1 MISYFLAFAWGFVI
15 LVAWIGWGRLLDR
28 ILFPKART
36 DWGQSAAWGLALSV
50 VVGGMLNV
58 LSYISQTVVLV
69 YLGTGVIVWLLDL
82 LTWRPN
88 RVNSAFPAR
97 SDLRNSKILFV
108 AGALVVLLALIQYA
122 GSVSVSRYDSPS
134 SPAGPVRFNQADDFQ
149 AYFVFPEKMM
159 QLGSISPDPFCARQI
174 ESSLGG
180 QSFLDALILSVLSV
194 QNLHMLDPGLG
205 LLLII
210 GLLWGNFKETGTSLA
225 WSLALLLVFVWM
237 APPTVNIASLYTGM
251 ALFLSLYRT
260 LDWKAFSA
268 GRFLSRI
275 LVIALIAAAICSLKS
290 TFIPACGVL
299 LGCSF
304 VCYAVGEKFK
314 RTALAE
320 LGSAAVLVVAFT
332 LPWMISMYQSSGTLL
347 YPLLGRGYHQPLHW
361 LTISR
366 GVQLL
371 FKHLTDPSWVA
382 LATLGVFYLM
392 SRRWE
397 IGGREAV
404 LSLLL
409 GAAVG
414 HIVITLATGEP
425 NNSRYSF
432 PFVFAAVLVLVTGA
446 ASSLPA
452 VGQNKWE
459 ASAPMVAIGVT
470 LFLVGSTWFPSRIL
484 YAECLQGVRRGIQR
498 APLVPSPEMA
508 AYQRLQQ
515 SVPRD
520 EVILARLEKP
530 FLLDFKRNTV
540 FVVDYAVASP
550 PPGMPLNEGAEALAR
565 YLTSRSTRY
574 VAYSYT
580 GEAARRA
587 VVTHDQYSP
596 FTLNQIERTFDFE
609 DDLEQL
615 SKTRRHV
622 YDDGHSFVL
631 DLSQPGTGLEG
642 SPALASKPQTS
653 TAVSY

>member
-1 MISYFLAFAWGFVI
+1 MTSYFLAFTWGFVI
-15 LVAWIGWGRLLDR
+15 LVAWIGWGRLLNR
-28 ILFPKART
+28 ILFPEART

-50 VVGGMLNV
+50 VMGGTLNV
-58 LSYISQTVVLV
+58 LSYISRTTVLV
-69 YLGTGVIVWLLDL
+69 FLGAGVAIWLLDL
-82 LTWRPN
+82 LIRRTGEVRN
-88 RVNSAFPAR
+88 TFIRLA
-97 SDLRNSKILFV
+97 DLRSSKSLLV
-108 AGALVVLLALIQYA
+108 VGALIVLLALIQYA
-122 GSVSVSRYDSPS
+122 GSVSVSRSDSPS
-134 SPAGPVRFNQADDFQ
+134 SAAGPVRFNQADDFQ

-194 QNLHMLDPGLG
+194 QNLHILDPGLG

-210 GLLWGNFKETGTSLA
+210 GLVWGSFKQAGTSLA
-225 WSLALLLVFVWM
+225 WSLALLLMFVWM

-260 LDWKAFSA
+260 LEWKAFSD
-268 GRFLSRI
+268 GRFLSRV

-299 LGCSF
+299 LACSF
-304 VCYAVGEKFK
+304 VCYVVGQRFK
-314 RTALAE
+314 RTVLAE
-320 LGSAAVLVVAFT
+320 LASTAILVVVFA
-332 LPWMISMYQSSGTLL
+332 LPWMISMYRSSRTLL
-347 YPLLGRGYHQPLHW
+347 YPLLGTGYHQPFHW

-382 LATLGVFYLM
+382 LAALGVFYLM

-397 IGGREAV
+397 ISGREAV
-404 LSLLL
+404 LSLLT
-409 GAAVG
+409 GAVVG
-414 HIVITLATGEP
+414 HVVITLATGEP

-432 PFVFAAVLVLVTGA
+432 PFIFAAVLVLITVA
-446 ASSLPA
+446 ASGSPV

-459 ASAPMVAIGVT
+459 ASRPLVAIGVT

-484 YAECLQGVRRGIQR
+484 YAECLQGIRRAIER
-498 APLVPSPEMA
+498 APLVQSPEIA
-508 AYQRLQQ
+508 AYQRLQE
-515 SVPRD
+515 SVPRG
-520 EVILARLEKP
+520 EVILTRLEKP

-550 PPGMPLNEGAEALAR
+550 PPGMPLREGGEALAR
-565 YLTSRSTRY
+565 YLTSHSTRY

-587 VVTHDQYSP
+587 VVGHDQYSP

-615 SKTRRHV
+615 SKTRRRV
-622 YDDGHSFVL
+622 YDDGRSFVL
-631 DLSQPGTGLEG
+631 DLSQPGGG
-642 SPALASKPQTS
+642 SEAISA
-653 TAVSY
+653 AVQAAN

>member
-1 MISYFLAFAWGFVI
+1 MTSYFLAFTWGFVI
-15 LVAWIGWGRLLDR
+15 LVAWIGWGRLLNR
-28 ILFPKART
+28 ILFPEART

-58 LSYISQTVVLV
+58 LSYISRTTVLV
-69 YLGTGVIVWLLDL
+69 FLGAGVAIWLLDL
-82 LTWRPN
+82 LTR
-88 RVNSAFPAR
+88 RTGEVRSTFPRLA
-97 SDLRNSKILFV
+97 DLRSSKSLLV
-108 AGALVVLLALIQYA
+108 VGALIVLLALIQYA

-134 SPAGPVRFNQADDFQ
+134 SAAGPVRFNQADDFQ

-180 QSFLDALILSVLSV
+180 QSFLDALVLSVLSV
-194 QNLHMLDPGLG
+194 QNLHILDPGLG

-210 GLLWGNFKETGTSLA
+210 GLLWGNFKQTGTSLA
-225 WSLALLLVFVWM
+225 WSLALLLMFVWM
-237 APPTVNIASLYTGM
+237 APPTVNIASLYIGM

-260 LDWKAFSA
+260 LDWEAFSA
-268 GRFLSRI
+268 GRFLSRT

-304 VCYAVGEKFK
+304 VCYVVGQRFK

-320 LGSAAVLVVAFT
+320 LASTAILVVAFA
-332 LPWMISMYQSSGTLL
+332 LPWMISMYRSSRTLL
-347 YPLLGRGYHQPLHW
+347 YPLLGSGYHQPFHW

-366 GVQLL
+366 GMQLL

-397 IGGREAV
+397 ISGREAV
-404 LSLLL
+404 LSLLM
-409 GAAVG
+409 GATVG
-414 HIVITLATGEP
+414 HVVITLATGEP

-432 PFVFAAVLVLVTGA
+432 PFIFAAVLVLITAA
-446 ASSLPA
+446 ASWSPVA
-452 VGQNKWE
+452 GQNKWE
-459 ASAPMVAIGVT
+459 ASRPLVAIGVT

-484 YAECLQGVRRGIQR
+484 YAECFQGVRRAIQW
-498 APLVPSPEMA
+498 APLVPSPEIA
-508 AYQRLQQ
+508 AYQRLQE
-515 SVPRD
+515 SVPRG
-520 EVILARLEKP
+520 EVILTRLEKP

-550 PPGMPLNEGAEALAR
+550 PPGMPLREGGEALAR
-565 YLTSRSTRY
+565 YLTSHSTRY

-587 VVTHDQYSP
+587 VVGHDLYSP

-615 SKTRRHV
+615 SKTRRRV
-622 YDDGHSFVL
+622 YDDGRSFVL
-631 DLSQPGTGLEG
+631 DLSQADSGSEG
-642 SPALASKPQTS
+642 ISA
-653 TAVSY
+653 AVQAAN

>member
-1 MISYFLAFAWGFVI
+1 MTSYFLAFTWGFVI
-15 LVAWIGWGRLLDR
+15 LVAWIGWGRLLNR
-28 ILFPKART
+28 ILFPEART

-58 LSYISQTVVLV
+58 LSYISRTTVLV
-69 YLGTGVIVWLLDL
+69 FLGAGLAIWLLDL
-82 LTWRPN
+82 LIRPTGEVKSN
-88 RVNSAFPAR
+88 FPLLTNFR
-97 SDLRNSKILFV
+97 SSKILLV
-108 AGALVVLLALIQYA
+108 VGALIVFLASIQYA
-122 GSVSVSRYDSPS
+122 GSVSVSRSDSPS
-134 SPAGPVRFNQADDFQ
+134 SAAGPVRFNQADDFQ
-149 AYFVFPEKMM
+149 AYFVFPEKML

-180 QSFLDALILSVLSV
+180 QSFLDALILGVLSV
-194 QNLHMLDPGLG
+194 QNLHILDPGLG

-210 GLLWGNFKETGTSLA
+210 GLLLGNFKETGTSLA
-225 WSLALLLVFVWM
+225 WSLALLLMFVWM

-260 LDWKAFSA
+260 LEWKAFSA
-268 GRFLSRI
+268 GRFLSRVLI
-275 LVIALIAAAICSLKS
+275 IALIAAAICSLKS

-299 LGCSF
+299 LACSF
-304 VCYAVGEKFK
+304 VCYLVGQRFR

-320 LGSAAVLVVAFT
+320 VVSTAALMIAFT
-332 LPWMISMYQSSGTLL
+332 LPWMISMYRSSRTLL
-347 YPLLGRGYHQPLHW
+347 YPLLGTGYHQPFHW

-382 LATLGVFYLM
+382 LAALGVFYLM

-397 IGGREAV
+397 ISGREAV
-404 LSLLL
+404 LSLLI
-409 GAAVG
+409 GAVVG
-414 HIVITLATGEP
+414 HVVITLATGEP

-432 PFVFAAVLVLVTGA
+432 PFIFAAVLVLITAA
-446 ASSLPA
+446 ASWSPVA
-452 VGQNKWE
+452 GHNKWE
-459 ASAPMVAIGVT
+459 ASRPLVAIGVT

-484 YAECLQGVRRGIQR
+484 YAECLQGVRRAIER
-498 APLVPSPEMA
+498 APLVQSPEIA
-508 AYQRLQQ
+508 AYQRLQE
-515 SVPRD
+515 SVPRG
-520 EVILARLEKP
+520 EVILTRLEKP

-550 PPGMPLNEGAEALAR
+550 PPGMPLREGGEALAR
-565 YLTSRSTRY
+565 YLTSHSTRY

-587 VVTHDQYSP
+587 VVGHDQYSP

-615 SKTRRHV
+615 SKTRRRV
-622 YDDGHSFVL
+622 YDDGRSFVL
-631 DLSQPGTGLEG
+631 DLSQPGSG
-642 SPALASKPQTS
+642 SEAISV
-653 TAVSY
+653 AVQAAN

>member
-15 LVAWIGWGRLLDR
+15 LIAWIGWGRMLNR
-28 ILFPKART
+28 ILFPEART

-50 VVGGMLNV
+50 VVGGILNV
-58 LSYISQTVVLV
+58 LAYISRTTVLV
-69 YLGTGVIVWLLDL
+69 YLGVGVAIWLLDL
-82 LTWRPN
+82 LTR
-88 RVNSAFPAR
+88 RTGVVNNSSPRLSALR
-97 SDLRNSKILFV
+97 SSKTLLMV
-108 AGALVVLLALIQYA
+108 GALVVLLALLQYA

-194 QNLHMLDPGLG
+194 QNLHILDPGLG
-205 LLLII
+205 LLLIL
-210 GLLWGNFKETGTSLA
+210 GLLWGNFKETGTSLG
-225 WSLALLLVFVWM
+225 WSLALLLMFVWM

-268 GRFLSRI
+268 GHFLSRTV
-275 LVIALIAAAICSLKS
+275 VIGLIAAALCSLKS

-299 LGCSF
+299 LTCSF
-304 VCYAVGEKFK
+304 VCYLVGQRFK
-314 RTALAE
+314 RTVLAE
-320 LGSAAVLVVAFT
+320 LASAAVLTLAFT
-332 LPWMISMYQSSGTLL
+332 LPWMISMYRSSRTLL
-347 YPLLGRGYHQPLHW
+347 YPLLGTGYHQPFHW

-397 IGGREAV
+397 VSGREAV
-404 LSLLL
+404 LSLLI

-414 HIVITLATGEP
+414 HVVITLATGEP

-432 PFVFAAVLVLVTGA
+432 PFVFAAVLVLITGMIGW
-446 ASSLPA
+446 LPT
-452 VGQNKWE
+452 VVQHKWE
-459 ASAPMVAIGVT
+459 ASGPMVAIGVT
-470 LFLVGSTWFPSRIL
+470 LFLVGSTWYPSRIF
-484 YAECLQGVRRGIQR
+484 YAECLQGVRRAIQR
-498 APLVPSPEMA
+498 APLVPSPDVA

-515 SVPRD
+515 SVPRG
-520 EVILARLEKP
+520 EVILTRLEKP

-550 PPGMPLNEGAEALAR
+550 PPGMPLREGGEALAH
-565 YLTSRSTRY
+565 YLTSQSTRY

-587 VVTHDQYSP
+587 VVGHDQYSP

-609 DDLEQL
+609 NDLEQL
-615 SKTRRHV
+615 SKTRRHI
-622 YDDGHSFVL
+622 YDDGNSFVL
-631 DLSQPGTGLEG
+631 DLSQAG
-642 SPALASKPQTS
+642 SGSEAMSATVR
-653 TAVSY
+653 AAN